1 MSDTETM
8 LIIVSDFKSKFIS
21 INIGVISIAIMSSI
35 FPKTYVIVMIF
46 PVISCFPANCQVWKE
61 KRKRP

>member
-1 MSDTETM
+1 
-8 LIIVSDFKSKFIS
+8 
-21 INIGVISIAIMSSI
+21 MSSI

-61 KRKRP
+61 KEEKTLIPCNGKKKLRNKNMSTR